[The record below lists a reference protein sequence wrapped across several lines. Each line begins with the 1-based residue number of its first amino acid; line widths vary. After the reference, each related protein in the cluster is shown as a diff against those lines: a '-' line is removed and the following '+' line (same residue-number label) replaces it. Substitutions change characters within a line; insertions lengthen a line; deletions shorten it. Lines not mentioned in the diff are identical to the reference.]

1 MRLTPMEIGNKEFKK
16 GIRGYSIDEVD
27 EFLDKIVE
35 DYEELY
41 KENTTLKEKISN
53 LNEQVEHYSKIE
65 NTIQNTLVL
74 AQNAAEQSKL
84 SAQKESEMIIKNAND
99 TAQKI
104 LDKAHSDVLQIN
116 DEYDKVK
123 QEFTKFRTK
132 YRNFMNT
139 QLDTFNE
146 LEKDFVK
153 NFSISKA
160 NEDAD
165 IQEKGIEVLDTPK
178 EEHNFKDFDD
188 SDIEDGIDEIKS
200 FFAKK

>member
-1 MRLTPMEIGNKEFKK
+1 MKLTPMEISNKEFKR
-16 GIRGYSIDEVD
+16 GIRGYSVEEVD

-35 DYEELY
+35 DYESLF
-41 KENTTLKEKISN
+41 KENTSLKEKLSG
-53 LNEQVEHYSKIE
+53 LNEKIEHYSKIE

-74 AQNAAEQSKL
+74 AQNTAEQSKL
-84 SAQKESEMIIKNAND
+84 TAKKESELIIKNAND

-146 LEKDFVK
+146 LEKDYVK
-153 NFSISKA
+153 NFSIA
-160 NEDAD
+160 QAAD
-165 IQEKGIEVLDTPK
+165 DSSLDDKGIEVVDDTTETIKNLD
-178 EEHNFKDFDD
+178 EEHFD
-188 SDIEDGIDEIKS
+188 DGIDEIKS